1 MPSYPPP
8 DAAPNRA
15 KTTKLPEG
23 TALFRVHPARFGG
36 GEFNSTVPAAAGG
49 GGRFDSPG
57 GRPSYLYAALSPR
70 AAIAEAFLRNLP
82 FDVRGVRQLPGAAL
96 VGRRLT
102 ELHTTEPLR
111 LVSLHGEG
119 LARLGQDLWLVHC
132 DASEYGDTREWG
144 AAIMRWNPW
153 AAGLAWRPRH
163 DDDGLAICIYEDRCP
178 GAVNVVRTI
187 ALDKGEGR
195 AQLHSTL
202 IEFGVALPLDSRGV
216 R

>member
-36 GEFNSTVPAAAGG
+36 GEFNPTSPLPRAAAGASTAPADAILPV
-49 GGRFDSPG
+49 R
-57 GRPSYLYAALSPR
+57 RPEPTSRHSRGLLAQPAVR
-70 AAIAEAFLRNLP
+70 C
-82 FDVRGVRQLPGAAL
+82 RGVRQLPGAAL
-96 VGRRLT
+96 VGRRLA
-102 ELHTTEPLR
+102 ELRTTEPLR
-111 LVSLHGEG
+111 LVIA
-119 LARLGQDLWLVHC
+119 ARRGSFAARAGLWLVHC

-163 DDDGLAICIYEDRCP
+163 DDDGLADLHLRRPVPEP
-178 GAVNVVRTI
+178 SNVVRTI
-187 ALDKGEGR
+187 ALDRGR
-195 AQLHSTL
+195 GGLNCARH
-202 IEFGVALPLDSRGV
+202 
-216 R
+216 